1 MPLKLMP
8 RRDRQ
13 LNKLIKSAEIV
24 AFKKKATIYTQGDP
38 SSNICIPR
46 SGHVRLTMP
55 NQVSGSGKTVAI
67 LGPNELFGTEAV
79 NLGNERLYTAIA
91 GSECEIYILK
101 SDKMLKALRASPATL
116 KALLASDGEDLA
128 IVRAIVGHSSASS
141 RARVAHVLLE
151 LGCRLGHDNGRRIH
165 LRHWFTHQEIADLA
179 GVHRSTVTTAIND
192 WIYKGILRQ
201 SLKSL
206 VINKPGALR
215 KAGLKNIGN
224 VFRRRIVS
232 SRIKTLTR

>member
-1 MPLKLMP
+1 
-8 RRDRQ
+8 
-13 LNKLIKSAEIV
+13 
-24 AFKKKATIYTQGDP
+24 
-38 SSNICIPR
+38 
-46 SGHVRLTMP
+46 
-55 NQVSGSGKTVAI
+55 
-67 LGPNELFGTEAV
+67 
-79 NLGNERLYTAIA
+79 
-91 GSECEIYILK
+91 
-101 SDKMLKALRASPATL
+101 MLKALRASPATL

-141 RARVAHVLLE
+141 RARIAHVLLE

-165 LRHWFTHQEIADLA
+165 LGHWFTHQEIADLA